1 MKLEVRW
8 EDKPPKY
15 KARIDIKHHIKG
27 KDAKLMCCM
36 IEMQLAE
43 GIKDI
48 IIDAYD
54 NKGGRYSPII
64 YHMTR
69 KQAMEV
75 HKLLD
80 GVRYNDEITFVSYG
94 TYWE

>member
-27 KDAKLMCCM
+27 KDAKLWNCM

-43 GIKDI
+43 GLKDI
-48 IIDAYD
+48 VIPCNTEDFY
-54 NKGGRYSPII
+54 NPII

-69 KQAMEV
+69 KQAMRV

-80 GVRYNDEITFVSYG
+80 GVRYEDEIDFVSYG
-94 TYWE
+94 TYWNE